1 MKFPILYVQLAWLT
15 AAATASPQEGRGDA
29 SDNGASCK
37 AFKHW
42 DCADPPRVDE
52 VELLDLGDLSLEDAP
67 ARRLRLR
74 DVDFSDVDEKTGFN
88 VTELIRR
95 ESAIETDDKTLHSK
109 ILRLLSDPEVVGD
122 KSEVA
127 NLYYKRQ
134 TDDEDSGDDSDN
146 DNKFDANKPDK
157 VFADNSAG
165 PGSSHTYDM
174 CTPKISYK
182 VQGYEG
188 TTDLYDLENWGDCKN
203 FNIVYKKNTINNR
216 NGLRT
221 YIREHILEKQMLQI
235 FINQKFKNQKGS
247 PVPSYDANSIKSHCH
262 YLQRFWEGKGKL
274 SQVGDQ
280 KDKAW
285 DAVAR
290 AWPHRENKDHSSDVN
305 DIVWLEAELNGYK
318 ERAFDSSKSLRSDKK
333 MKSSLQDIHDA
344 KHAATALRMT
354 ILVGKYMDNDGI
366 SAIYKAQ
373 AQRVAVKLNEVEDAL
388 VVNWQGSE
396 TEYER
401 LDLSG
406 KWLQFMK
413 EWTDRTN
420 KKLEDFLLKYLPRA
434 KELIKEADEKA
445 AELKKEKKEL
455 PKDDKDLLDTLRATV
470 EEIERTTGPNKP
482 KALFKNP
489 FEKDRQTRGR
499 PRIHK
504 LVP

>member
-15 AAATASPQEGRGDA
+15 AAATAAPQEGRGDA

-122 KSEVA
+122 NSEVA

-134 TDDEDSGDDSDN
+134 ADDENSGDDSDN

-262 YLQRFWEGKGKL
+262 YLQRFWEGK
-274 SQVGDQ
+274 
-280 KDKAW
+280 
-285 DAVAR
+285 
-290 AWPHRENKDHSSDVN
+290 
-305 DIVWLEAELNGYK
+305 
-318 ERAFDSSKSLRSDKK
+318 
-333 MKSSLQDIHDA
+333 
-344 KHAATALRMT
+344 ATALRMT
-354 ILVGKYMDNDGI
+354 ILVGKYMDNGGI

-406 KWLQFMK
+406 KWLQFIE

-489 FEKDRQTRGR
+489 FRKTDRQEGDHGFTS
-499 PRIHK
+499 
-504 LVP
+504 

>member
-15 AAATASPQEGRGDA
+15 AAATAAPQEGRGDA

-122 KSEVA
+122 NSEVA

-134 TDDEDSGDDSDN
+134 ADDENSGDDSDN

-262 YLQRFWEGKGKL
+262 YLQRFWEGK
-274 SQVGDQ
+274 
-280 KDKAW
+280 
-285 DAVAR
+285 
-290 AWPHRENKDHSSDVN
+290 
-305 DIVWLEAELNGYK
+305 
-318 ERAFDSSKSLRSDKK
+318 
-333 MKSSLQDIHDA
+333 
-344 KHAATALRMT
+344 ATALRMT
-354 ILVGKYMDNDGI
+354 ILVGKYMDNGGI

-406 KWLQFMK
+406 KWLQFME

-489 FEKDRQTRGR
+489 FRKTDRQEGDHGFTS
-499 PRIHK
+499 
-504 LVP
+504 